1 MKDNKYDC
9 QICNLSLPDSELAR
23 VMDKNICLNCL
34 KLMWEIENNRLKKI
48 ECTKSVDYKDK
59 MIFPT
64 VLKDKLDKY
73 IIGQEHAKKVFSVA
87 IYNHYKRLALN
98 NSNIAK
104 SNILMIGPTGSGKTH
119 MIKTLAKILDVPIA
133 ITVATTLTEEGY
145 IGESVDSVIEKLYFS
160 AGKDINRTEAGIVFI
175 DEIDK
180 LTQSSDYHKRSVGAT
195 GVQQALLAML
205 EGTKVTI
212 GNKYGMFRDVIEIDT
227 SKILFVCGGAFPRLE
242 TIIKNRMNLSST
254 HIYNNS
260 PKNKDESI
268 LFHVTNED
276 LVEYGL
282 IPEFIGRLPVIAPY
296 ENMSVEILRGIL
308 EDPVDS
314 IISEYQQLFEYN
326 QVKLTFQNDAL
337 DAIAKK
343 AHKIGTG
350 ARSLRSILENLLLDT
365 MFSTPANSSYIS
377 EIKITSNF
385 VDGISEPNYVLKR

>member
-1 MKDNKYDC
+1 MKENKYDC

-48 ECTKSVDYKDK
+48 ECTKSVDFKDK

-73 IIGQEHAKKVFSVA
+73 IIGQEQAKKVFSVA

-98 NSNIAK
+98 NPNIAK

-180 LTQSSDYHKRSVGAT
+180 LTQSSDYHKRSVGAI

-268 LFHVTNED
+268 LFYVTNED

-365 MFSTPANSSYIS
+365 MFSTPAISSYIS
-377 EIKITSNF
+377 EIIITSNF